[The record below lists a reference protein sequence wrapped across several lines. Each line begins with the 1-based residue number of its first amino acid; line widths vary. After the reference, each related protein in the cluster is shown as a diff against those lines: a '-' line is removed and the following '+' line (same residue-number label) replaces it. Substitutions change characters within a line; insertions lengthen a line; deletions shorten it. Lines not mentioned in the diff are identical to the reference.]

1 MQGVYSVLVEGEPNS
16 KWVGHTARFLLG
28 LFRLRRRTEAR
39 DRGGAGVVVS
49 TEAWFGIGS
58 IDPLV
63 AGIDSNCLTV

>member
-1 MQGVYSVLVEGEPNS
+1 MQSVYSVPVEGEPNS
-16 KWVGHTARFLLG
+16 KWVGHTALFLLG
-28 LFRLRRRTEAR
+28 LFWLRRRTEAR

-49 TEAWFGIGS
+49 TQTWFGVGS